1 MCRDEMEDKDCH
13 KDLMPENSTFGGA
26 ERCCDDN
33 EYLDY
38 GSCKGHDNKVV
49 VYIMYIVIDNKEIDG
64 FTGQRKTNT

>member
-1 MCRDEMEDKDCH
+1 MCRDEMEDKGCH
-13 KDLMPENSTFGGA
+13 KDLMPENSTFDGA

-49 VYIMYIVIDNKEIDG
+49 VYI
-64 FTGQRKTNT
+64 